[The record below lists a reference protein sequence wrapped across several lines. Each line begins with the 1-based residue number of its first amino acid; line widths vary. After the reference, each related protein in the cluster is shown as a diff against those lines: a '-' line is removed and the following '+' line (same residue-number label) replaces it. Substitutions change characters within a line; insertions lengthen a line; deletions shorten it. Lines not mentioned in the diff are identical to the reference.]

1 MISEKD
7 FEKIQKEIEN
17 FFEKTTF
24 NVNIEFSISKENEI
38 SAKIKTEEPK
48 ILIGE
53 KGETLSEIQHLL
65 RIIIKRRIKT
75 EELFHLDI
83 DINDYKKKKSF
94 YLKELARSV
103 AREVIL
109 TKKETILP
117 PMPAYERKII
127 HLELANNPNIETKS
141 IGEEP
146 ERQIMI
152 KPYP

>member
-38 SAKIKTEEPK
+38 SVKIKTEEPK

-141 IGEEP
+141 IGKEP